1 MESLHDKANV
11 WYQEKLNMAIHTCDK
26 TINKSNSVFNFH
38 LSYFSLFRI
47 AHVGLMSYL
56 IPTSNQKF
64 QLLCKIF
71 LLIIVISTRNHHFLS
86 YK

>member
-1 MESLHDKANV
+1 MTKPTFGTKK
-11 WYQEKLNMAIHTCDK
+11 KLNMAIHTCDK
-26 TINKSNSVFNFH
+26 TINKSNSVFNFN